1 MYFSNG
7 NYEAFAHPKKPEGVE
22 DKRAWIVGAG
32 LAGLAAAGFL
42 VRDGQMD
49 PDKIT
54 ILEASSVDG
63 GALDGAGNELT
74 GWLLRGGREMEAHFE
89 CLWDLYRSVPSLEV
103 DGSVLDEF
111 YWLNKEDP
119 NFTHRRVTQD
129 RGIDAGL
136 DGKFGLSMR
145 GMKDI
150 MNLVMSLPEDLYDK
164 RIEEVMGRDFL
175 DSNFWLYWR
184 TMFAFEQWH
193 SALEMKLYLERF
205 IHDIAGLPDMS
216 ALKFTK
222 YNQYESMVLPLK
234 KWLVDQGVTF
244 QNDSKVTDVRFEI
257 DETEGIK
264 RAKTLTYES
273 VSGEE
278 TVLDL
283 TDDDLVFVT
292 NGSLVENSA
301 WGDMDNPAPFDPEIH
316 EGGSWWLWRKIAAQ
330 DPSFGDPDNFC
341 TKTGESQWES
351 ATVTVKDDRI
361 REYIERICE
370 RPTNTGKTV
379 TGGIVTC
386 KDSGWLMSWTVNRQ
400 PQFTQQP
407 DDQTV
412 VWLYGLFTDRMGDF
426 IKKPMRDCTGRE
438 IAKEWLY
445 QMGVPVNEIEE
456 LSSEDAL
463 ICRPCMMPFITAFF
477 LPRNGTDR
485 PQVVPEGVTNFAF
498 IGQFAECT
506 RDTIFTTEY
515 SVRTAM
521 VAVYKLLNVDRGV
534 PEVFGSV
541 YDIRYLLKAA
551 AYMRDK
557 KPYPVAKFIRKF
569 VEGNE
574 LGRMMAQYGV
584 IEAVGDVPPPAE
596 AVGAVGVDPLQQ

>member
-1 MYFSNG
+1 MYYSSG
-7 NYEAFAHPKKPEGVE
+7 NYEAFARPKKPVGAEN
-22 DKRAWIVGAG
+22 KRAWIVGSG

-42 VRDGQMD
+42 VRDGQLN
-49 PDKIT
+49 PEQIT
-54 ILEASSVDG
+54 ILEASKVDG

-119 NFTHRRVTQD
+119 NFTKRRVTINQ
-129 RGIDAGL
+129 GEDAGL
-136 DGKFGLSMR
+136 EGKFGLSMEA
-145 GMKDI
+145 MKDI
-150 MNLVMSLPEDLYDK
+150 MDLVLALPEKLYDK
-164 RIEEVMGRDFL
+164 RIEEVMGKDFL
-175 DSNFWLYWR
+175 ESNFWLYWR

-193 SALEMKLYLERF
+193 SALEMKLYLARF

-222 YNQYESMVLPLK
+222 YNQYESLVLPAK
-234 KWLVDQGVTF
+234 KWLRDSGVTF
-244 QNDSKVTDVRFEI
+244 QNDSKVTDVQFEI
-257 DETEGIK
+257 NDVEGVK
-264 RAKTLTYES
+264 RAKTLTYLRG
-273 VSGEE
+273 GEE
-278 TVLDL
+278 VVLDL

-292 NGSLVENSA
+292 NGSLVENSS
-301 WGDMDNPAPFDPEIH
+301 WGDMGTPAKFDPEIH

-330 DPSFGDPDNFC
+330 DPSFGNPDNFC
-341 TKTGESQWES
+341 TKTNESQWES

-361 REYIERICE
+361 RKYIEKICE

-400 PQFTQQP
+400 PQFCNQP

-412 VWLYGLFTDRMGDF
+412 VWVYGLFTDREGDF

-438 IAKEWLY
+438 IAQEWLF
-445 QMGVPVNEIEE
+445 QMGVPIEE
-456 LSSEDAL
+456 IDELSREESL
-463 ICRPCMMPFITAFF
+463 ICNPCMMPFITAFF

-498 IGQFAECT
+498 IGQFAECS

-521 VAVYKLLNVDRGV
+521 VAVYTLLEVDRGV
-534 PEVFGSV
+534 PEVFNSV
-541 YDIRYLLKAA
+541 YDVRQLLKAA
-551 AYMRDK
+551 AYMRDR
-557 KPYPVAKFIRKF
+557 KPYPVPKFIREF
-569 VEGNE
+569 IEGNE
-574 LGRMMAQYGV
+574 LGKMMAQYGV
-584 IEAVGDVPPPAE
+584 IKAVGDIPEPSE
-596 AVGAVGVDPLQQ
+596 AVRAKGV